1 MDRFRSTDYELVSII
16 IPTRNEEKYIGQ
28 LLDSLVKQNYPK
40 NKIEVLIF
48 DGMSNDKT
56 TEIVRKY
63 KRKLNIKIFKN
74 KKIKQVFAF
83 NEGIKKAKAKYFFI
97 IGAHSKLD
105 KNFIRESYET
115 FKTIKKK
122 EPKLAGVGG
131 FIENI
136 YENFISRLVALLWS
150 SPFAGGSSFRYSLK
164 PGFKKT
170 VVFALYDKEIVKK
183 IGGFDED
190 FITGQDFELNLRLN
204 KRGYKLYY
212 NPRII
217 SYYYTRNSLGKFIEQ
232 NFNYGAVKGMCIRTG
247 YKKIIWWFPLIF
259 LIYEAL
265 LVMSLKTRFFS
276 IMLIPLIIYLT
287 LDIISS
293 LFVLMRRKD
302 PTALLLII
310 MHPVLHNIVAFG
322 FIKGLIFNKK
332 TFKRLK

>member
-105 KNFIRESYET
+105 
-115 FKTIKKK
+115 
-122 EPKLAGVGG
+122 
-131 FIENI
+131 
-136 YENFISRLVALLWS
+136 

-217 SYYYTRNSLGKFIEQ
+217 SYYYTRNSLGKFIGQ

-276 IMLIPLIIYLT
+276 IMLIPLII
-287 LDIISS
+287 
-293 LFVLMRRKD
+293 
-302 PTALLLII
+302 
-310 MHPVLHNIVAFG
+310 
-322 FIKGLIFNKK
+322 
-332 TFKRLK
+332 

>member
-1 MDRFRSTDYELVSII
+1 MNYDLVSII

-28 LLDSLVKQNYPK
+28 LLDSLVKQDYPK
-40 NKIEVLIF
+40 DKIEILIF

-56 TEIVRKY
+56 LEIIRRY
-63 KRKLNIKIFKN
+63 KKKLNIKIFKN
-74 KKIKQVFAF
+74 KRIKQVFAF
-83 NEGIKKAKAKYFFI
+83 NEGIRKARAKYFFI

-105 KNFIRESYET
+105 KSFIRESYET
-115 FKTIKKK
+115 FKSIKKK

-136 YENFISRLVALLWS
+136 YENFMSRLVALLLS

-170 VVFALYDKEIVKK
+170 VVFALYDKDIIKK

-204 KRGYKLYY
+204 KYGYKLYH
-212 NPRII
+212 NPRIK
-217 SYYYTRNSLGKFIEQ
+217 SYYYTRNSVGKFVRQ

-247 YKKIIWWFPLIF
+247 YKNIIWWFPLLF
-259 LIYEAL
+259 LIYEL
-265 LVMSLKTRFFS
+265 LLIMSVKTRFFS
-276 IMLIPLIIYLT
+276 VMLVPLIIYLI

-302 PTALLLII
+302 PAALLLII

-322 FIKGLIFNKK
+322 FIKGLIKGRR
-332 TFKRLK
+332 TFK